1 MLFKILFIIMVSYSS
16 SFRMNNYRSR
26 YNYRSTKLYLYSG
39 DTSMI
44 HKTIIYDTNYGSEFE
59 LEMSEEERN
68 LHKELETEEKK
79 NLHKEEEIEKNLYKE
94 EENVQYTKDVIKLQK
109 YRTMYKLLKYLI
121 DNQLSNHEKIM
132 LLNIFKKEINNYK
145 F

>member
-16 SFRMNNYRSR
+16 SFRMNNYPSR
-26 YNYRSTKLYLYSG
+26 YNYRSTKLYLYPG

-79 NLHKEEEIEKNLYKE
+79 NIHKEKEE

>member
-1 MLFKILFIIMVSYSS
+1 
-16 SFRMNNYRSR
+16 MNNYRSR

>member
-16 SFRMNNYRSR
+16 SFRMNNYRS
-26 YNYRSTKLYLYSG
+26 TKLYLYPG

-79 NLHKEEEIEKNLYKE
+79 NIHKEEEEEKNLYKE